1 MPRIRNP
8 RAIARQYQLDQ
19 ARARQAQQLA
29 EQIKRQAELEEAG
42 EVQDTPAQQQQGWRR
57 TPPPGNQG
65 RPRNPRN
72 YAWEL
77 PDGIHYDLKGVPFK
91 TQGGKIV
98 RMSDEELEQALEA
111 GRLRQEQHKN
121 VNKTREDIAKQERQT
136 ARRKEWTEK
145 ARASDEFRRLQ
156 RRNIDVLNATRRA
169 IAQGVR
175 PDVARE
181 EAINEAARLERS
193 RAEGANAPAA
203 APRAGGPGVQ
213 QSIEERPRTPR
224 PRAPRRG
231 EEVPTQTPEP
241 EVPVNQP
248 VERGMNDP
256 RAAQEDAFFNAVR
269 AEIPAQDDLVDMDT
283 ADMFARVSELM
294 EDVNQF
300 VSEGR
305 LTEQRGQALLNE
317 FIQRVEDAG
326 RSADLDQ
333 ALRMVEEGD
342 DGLRQQMTIENLSRE
357 ELGRPP
363 VEFKEA
369 LYQRLKDERDL
380 ISVTRYIQENVP
392 DSSYKLIA
400 SRVADRLEFLRDT
413 QGLEF
418 NFRIIDQGSKAP
430 MEVTVPFSNSSEQ
443 GGTRGMVRPT
453 NTGEDVYINGLYDRL
468 GVNYTT
474 ILHEAV
480 HAATTSAIRYGKSK
494 GVDNPQIRAATK
506 GLNETFNAVVRQ
518 FNEKARR
525 YKDGDLEA
533 FNELELRLFKG
544 AQNSLNNTDEL
555 VAWGLT
561 DKEFQK
567 YLETIQI
574 GNETAWS
581 AFVRIVRQFLGLDP
595 KQNTALSEVLR
606 YTDDILRSRE
616 DIREAV
622 TTRSRV
628 SVEGQFKLEDG
639 IYQDEAGNLFQVK
652 GSDITKV
659 Q

>member
-1 MPRIRNP
+1 MPRLRNP
-8 RAIARQYQLDQ
+8 RAIARQFQLDQ

-29 EQIKRQAELEEAG
+29 EQIKRQAELEQGG
-42 EVQDTPAQQQQGWRR
+42 EGQAPAQATPQQQQ
-57 TPPPGNQG
+57 QA

-72 YAWEL
+72 YPWTLE
-77 PDGIHYDLKGVPFK
+77 DGIHFDLKGVPFK
-91 TQGGKIV
+91 VENKKIV
-98 RMSDEELEQALEA
+98 RMSDEELEQATEVQ
-111 GRLRQEQHKN
+111 RLRQEQVKRLN
-121 VNKTREDIAKQERQT
+121 RERSDIAKTEREQ
-136 ARRKEWTEK
+136 ARRKEWTDK
-145 ARASDEFRRLQ
+145 ARVSDQFRRLQ
-156 RRNIDVLNATRRA
+156 QRNIDQLNATRRR
-169 IAQGVR
+169 IAEGL
-175 PDVARE
+175 PPEVARE
-181 EAINEAARLERS
+181 EAINEAAALERG
-193 RAEGANAPAA
+193 RAEAANAPVVTE
-203 APRAGGPGVQ
+203 AP
-213 QSIEERPRTPR
+213 SIGASVEQTTPAQPRTP
-224 PRAPRRG
+224 APRRG
-231 EEVPTQTPEP
+231 EEGQPAGQAEPAPTAN
-241 EVPVNQP
+241 VP

-256 RAAQEDAFFNAVR
+256 RASQEDAFFNAVR
-269 AEIPAQDDLVDMDT
+269 AEIPVQDDIVDMDT
-283 ADMFARVSELM
+283 ADMFARVNELL

-317 FIQRVEDAG
+317 FLQRVEDAG
-326 RSADLDQ
+326 RSGDLDQ
-333 ALRMVEEGD
+333 ALKMIEQGD
-342 DGLRQQMTIENLSRE
+342 DGLLQQKIINNLTRE
-357 ELGRPP
+357 ELGTPP
-363 VEFKEA
+363 REFKEA
-369 LYQRLKDERDL
+369 LYNRLKDERDL

-400 SRVADRLEFLRDT
+400 SRVADRLEFLRDN

-418 NFRIIDQGSKAP
+418 NFRILDSGSKAP
-430 MEVTVPFSNSSEQ
+430 MEVTLPFSNSSDK
-443 GGTRGMVRPT
+443 GGVRGMVRPT
-453 NTGEDVYINGLYDRL
+453 TTGEDVYINGMYERL

-506 GLNETFNAVVRQ
+506 GLDETFNAVVRQ

-525 YKDGDLEA
+525 YKNGDLEA

-544 AQNSLNNTDEL
+544 QQNSLENTDEL

-561 DKEFQK
+561 DKNFQQ
-567 YLETIQI
+567 YLESIKI

-581 AFVRIVRQFLGLDP
+581 AFVKVVRQFLGLEP
-595 KQNTALSEVLR
+595 KHNSALSEVLR

-628 SVEGQFKLEDG
+628 SVEGQFKLQDG